1 MEEDDHG
8 RLFYALS
15 LADYHPLDKIIVHA
29 SGISEI
35 ITDKVVIASGQYA
48 LDLIMDPDLAVPAKI
63 VLSRAAVDAKFFD
76 LKTGVAGDVTQKFIN
91 YKAKLIIVG
100 DFSDL
105 SENFQ
110 ALIRENNRVGEIM
123 FVKSL

>member
-1 MEEDDHG
+1 M
-8 RLFYALS
+8 
-15 LADYHPLDKIIVHA
+15 KIIVHD

-35 ITDKVVIASGQYA
+35 ITDKVVITSGQDA
-48 LDLIMDPDLAVPAKI
+48 LDLIMDPDVAVPARI
-63 VLSRAAVDAKFFD
+63 ALPRSAFDAKFFD
-76 LKTGVAGDVTQKFIN
+76 LKTGVAGDVMQKFIN

-110 ALIRENNRVGEIM
+110 ALIRENNRVGEVV
-123 FVKSL
+123 FVESLAEV

>member
-1 MEEDDHG
+1 M
-8 RLFYALS
+8 
-15 LADYHPLDKIIVHA
+15 KIIVHH

-35 ITDKVVIASGQYA
+35 VTDKVMIASGQDA
-48 LDLIMDPDLAVPAKI
+48 LDLIMDPEIQLPAQI
-63 VLSRAAVDAKFFD
+63 ALPRAALDAKFFD
-76 LKTGVAGDVTQKFIN
+76 LKTGLAGDVMQKFIN

-110 ALIRENNRVGEIM
+110 ALIRENNRAGEIV
-123 FVKSL
+123 FVKSLGEV